1 MSSNIS
7 VVVPTYQRSEQI
19 GPLLETFVQQTIP
32 PAEIIIVDGAPPDDT
47 RTEAVVRQIALD
59 YPIPVRYIRSDRRG
73 TSIQRNIGIERAVH
87 EFVALID
94 DDIRIQ
100 PDFFEEILNVFEE
113 DVEQL
118 VGGIAGH
125 RVNLYK
131 PMSDLGRWRWYK
143 RLRLFSTYEPGR
155 YDFLSGYPINQN
167 LHPPFEGTRE
177 VDFITTACAVW
188 RKAVFASGLRF
199 NESLKGYAVVEDAL
213 FSMQAGRKWKLLQCG
228 SARCTELRASGG
240 RVGRRELGY
249 KKAYNYRFL
258 FVTVVPQRTWRQ
270 ELRFWYVQCVLAL
283 QLVLGTLWRRDPG
296 GFSELLGRLHG
307 AWDALRITMPQEG
320 S

>member
-1 MSSNIS
+1 MSSDIS
-7 VVVPTYQRSEQI
+7 VVVPTYQRPEQI
-19 GPLLETFVQQTIP
+19 EPLLATFAEQTIR
-32 PAEIIIVDGAPPDDT
+32 PAEIVIVDGASPDDS
-47 RTEAVVRQIALD
+47 RTEVIVQQIAAG
-59 YPIPVRYIRSDRRG
+59 YPIPIRYIRSERRG
-73 TSIQRNIGIERAVH
+73 TSVQRNVGIENAVH

-94 DDIRIQ
+94 DDIRIE
-100 PDFFEEILNVFEE
+100 PSFFEEILNVFEKDTE
-113 DVEQL
+113 FL
-118 VGGIAGH
+118 IGGVAGH

-131 PMSDLGRWRWYK
+131 PMSDLARWRWYK

-228 SARCTELRASGG
+228 SARCTELNAPGG
-240 RVGRRELGY
+240 RVRRRELGY
-249 KKAYNYRFL
+249 KKVYNYRFL
-258 FVTVVPQRTWRQ
+258 FVTVVPQRTWRH

-283 QLVLGTLWRRDPG
+283 QLVLGTLRRRDPS
-296 GFSELLGRLHG
+296 GFAELLGRLHG
-307 AWDALRITMPQEG
+307 TWDALRITTPQEG